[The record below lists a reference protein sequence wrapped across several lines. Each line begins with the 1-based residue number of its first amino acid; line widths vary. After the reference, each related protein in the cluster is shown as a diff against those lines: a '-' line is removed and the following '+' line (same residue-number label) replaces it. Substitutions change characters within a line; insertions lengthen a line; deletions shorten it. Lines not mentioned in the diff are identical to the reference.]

1 MSENE
6 LTPIRRQYLEIKQG
20 YPDAIVFFRLG
31 DFYET
36 FDNDAEITSKELD
49 IVLTSRNV
57 AKGVRIPMAGIPYHA
72 VDNYLSRLISKGY
85 HVAIA
90 EQISES
96 GGKGLVQR
104 EVVRVVTP
112 GTVIEPNLLKNDQNN
127 YLLSALFDG
136 NRTGIAYVDITTG
149 EFKAAEIISQEPL
162 NELKS
167 EILRLKPAE
176 ILIPDSL
183 KLSDELFGHVTYYP
197 SWHFD
202 PLRCEER
209 LKSHFKIA
217 TIDSYGIQGKILA
230 IQAAGAIIDYLSD
243 TQPAALKLF
252 SHISSYSTS
261 EFMTLDSATRRN
273 LEITETIRK
282 NEVKGSLL
290 HVLDYAVT
298 PMGKRL
304 LRQWV
309 SQPLIEINEILTRQ
323 AAVEFLKH
331 NGLFRAELLNH
342 LKKINDLERLT
353 ARVLS
358 GHAIPRDLVSI
369 RSTLECVPELKNLL
383 TESPENPLQ
392 KYNSKIHLCTQELD
406 LLTKA
411 IDDDPPATLHNV
423 GVIRAGYSSE
433 LDQVIEASQ
442 HARDWINNL
451 EAIEKE
457 RTGIKTLKVGYNKVF
472 GYFIEVTRVNSTS
485 VPDEYIR
492 KQTLVNA
499 ERFITPELK
508 EYETLVLNAEDRIKE
523 IEQRLFTQL
532 CEQLSSSSKR
542 LLETSKSIAEIDVL
556 SSFAEAASIG
566 NYCKP
571 ELSNSSILSIENGR
585 HPVVEKTLQEKRFI
599 PNDSIFEEGEIIR
612 VITGPNMSGKSTF
625 LRQVALI
632 VLMAQIGSFVP
643 ATKAT
648 IGIADRIFTRIG
660 AQDEIHAGQSTFMVE
675 MIETANIL
683 NHASSK
689 SLLILDEI
697 GRGTSTYDGLSIAW
711 AVIEYIHNHP
721 NIRSRTLFATHYH
734 ELTQLSELLPGVRN
748 YNVAVSEADNNV
760 VFLHKIIPGGADR
773 SYGIHVGQL
782 AGLPRPVI
790 QRSAEILRQL
800 EISSGKAITISPNA
814 PQQMMLF
821 PETNPMIESLKKLDI
836 NSLSPIEALN
846 KLYEWKKKF
855 TE

>member
-6 LTPIRRQYLEIKQG
+6 ITPIRRQYLDIKKE
-20 YPDAIVFFRLG
+20 YPNAILFFRLG

-36 FDNDAEITSKELD
+36 FDEDAEITSKELD

-72 VDNYLSRLISKGY
+72 VDNYLSRLINKGY

-90 EQISES
+90 EQVSEPE
-96 GGKGLVQR
+96 GRGLVQR
-104 EVVRVVTP
+104 EVVRVITP

-127 YLLSALFDG
+127 YLVSVLFDDAK
-136 NRTGIAYVDITTG
+136 TGIAYVDISTG
-149 EFKAAEIISQEPL
+149 EFKATEIQSHEPYIELRSEVLRLRPAEII
-162 NELKS
+162 
-167 EILRLKPAE
+167 
-176 ILIPDSL
+176 IPDTL
-183 KLSDELFGHVTYYP
+183 KISDDLSSHITKYP
-197 SWHFD
+197 QWHFESI
-202 PLRCEER
+202 RCEEK
-209 LKSHFKIA
+209 LKNHFNVA
-217 TIDSYGIQGKILA
+217 TLDGFGIKGQTLA

-243 TQPAALKLF
+243 TQPAALKLL
-252 SHISSYSTS
+252 SHISNYSTS
-261 EFMTLDSATRRN
+261 EFMNLDAATRRN

-282 NEVKGSLL
+282 NETKGSLL

-309 SQPLIEINEILTRQ
+309 SQPLLNISAIYTRQ
-323 AAVEFLKH
+323 NAVQVLYEK
-331 NGLFRAELLNH
+331 GLLRAELFIH
-342 LKKINDLERLT
+342 LKNICDLERLIS
-353 ARVLS
+353 RVVS
-358 GHAIPRDLVSI
+358 GHALPRDLVAI
-369 RSTLECVPELKNLL
+369 RSTLASLPNLIRIISDFQSQNL
-383 TESPENPLQ
+383 TGFKEQ
-392 KYNSKIHLCTQELD
+392 IHLCKNELN
-406 LLTKA
+406 LLVNS
-411 IDDDPPATLHNV
+411 INDDPPATLQNT
-423 GVIRAGYSSE
+423 GIIRPGYSSE
-433 LDQVIEASQ
+433 LDQVVEASQ

-472 GYFIEVTRVNSTS
+472 GYYIEITRANSNS
-485 VPDEYIR
+485 APSEYIR

-499 ERFITPELK
+499 ERYITPELK
-508 EYETLVLNAEDRIKE
+508 EYETLVLNAEDRIRE
-523 IEQRLFTQL
+523 IEQRLFKQI
-532 CEQLSSSSKR
+532 CEQLSTSSKR
-542 LLETSKSIAEIDVL
+542 LFETSKGIAEIDVL
-556 SSFAEAASIG
+556 TSFAEAASLG

-571 ELSNSSILSIENGR
+571 ELTETQILSIENGR
-585 HPVVEKTLQEKRFI
+585 HPVVEKTLQGKQFV
-599 PNDSIFEEGEIIR
+599 PNDSIFEDGEIIR
-612 VITGPNMSGKSTF
+612 IITGPNMSGKSTF

-643 ATKAT
+643 ASKAT
-648 IGIADRIFTRIG
+648 IGISDRIFTRIG

-683 NHASSK
+683 NHATPK

-721 NIRSRTLFATHYH
+721 DIRSRTLFATHYH
-734 ELTQLSELLPGVRN
+734 ELTQLSDLLPGIRN
-748 YNVAVSEADNNV
+748 YNVAVSESDNNV

-800 EISSGKAITISPNA
+800 EVSSGKAITIQPDM
-814 PQQMMLF
+814 PQQLMLF
-821 PETNPMIESLKKLDI
+821 PENNPVLTSLKELDI
-836 NSLSPIEALN
+836 NSISPIEALN

>member
-1 MSENE
+1 
-6 LTPIRRQYLEIKQG
+6 
-20 YPDAIVFFRLG
+20 
-31 DFYET
+31 
-36 FDNDAEITSKELD
+36 
-49 IVLTSRNV
+49 
-57 AKGVRIPMAGIPYHA
+57 
-72 VDNYLSRLISKGY
+72 
-85 HVAIA
+85 
-90 EQISES
+90 
-96 GGKGLVQR
+96 
-104 EVVRVVTP
+104 
-112 GTVIEPNLLKNDQNN
+112 
-127 YLLSALFDG
+127 
-136 NRTGIAYVDITTG
+136 
-149 EFKAAEIISQEPL
+149 
-162 NELKS
+162 
-167 EILRLKPAE
+167 
-176 ILIPDSL
+176 
-183 KLSDELFGHVTYYP
+183 
-197 SWHFD
+197 HFD
-202 PLRCEER
+202 PIRCEEK
-209 LKSHFKIA
+209 LKNHFKVSM
-217 TIDSYGIQGKILA
+217 IDSFGIKGKTLA
-230 IQAAGAIIDYLSD
+230 IKAAGAIIDYLGD
-243 TQPAALKLF
+243 TQPAALKLLTN
-252 SHISSYSTS
+252 ISQYSTS

-309 SQPLIEINEILTRQ
+309 SQPLINMDEILTRQ
-323 AAVEFLKH
+323 RAVEFHKN
-331 NGLFRAELLNH
+331 NGLFRAEIFNH

-358 GHAIPRDLVSI
+358 GHALPRDLVAI
-369 RSTLECVPELKNLL
+369 RSTLESVPQLKDLL
-383 TESPENPLQ
+383 NNSPENPLQ
-392 KYNSKIHLCTQELD
+392 DFNARIHLCKQELD
-406 LLTKA
+406 LLQHA
-411 IDDDPPATLHNV
+411 IDDDPPATLQNT
-423 GVIRAGYSSE
+423 GVIRTGYSSE
-433 LDQVIEASQ
+433 LDQVIDASQ

-451 EAIEKE
+451 EAKEKE
-457 RTGIKTLKVGYNKVF
+457 RSGIKTLKVGYNKVF
-472 GYFIEVTRVNSTS
+472 GYYIEVTRVNSTS

-508 EYETLVLNAEDRIKE
+508 EYETLVLNAEDRIRD
-523 IEQRLFTQL
+523 IEQRLFKQV
-532 CEQLSSSSKR
+532 CEQLSASSKR

-556 SSFAEAASIG
+556 ASFAEAASIG

-585 HPVVEKTLQEKRFI
+585 HPVVEKTLHGKRFI

-612 VITGPNMSGKSTF
+612 IITGPNMSGKSTF

-632 VLMAQIGSFVP
+632 VLMAQIGSYVP
-643 ATKAT
+643 ASKAT
-648 IGIADRIFTRIG
+648 IGTTDRIFTRIG

-683 NHASSK
+683 NHATPQ

-734 ELTQLSELLPGVRN
+734 ELTQLSGLLPGIRN

-790 QRSAEILRQL
+790 QRSAEILKQL
-800 EISSGKAITISPNA
+800 EISSGKAITISPET
-814 PQQMMLF
+814 PQQMLLF
-821 PETNPMIESLKKLDI
+821 PENNPMIEALKELDI

>member
-6 LTPIRRQYLEIKQG
+6 ITPIRRQYLEIKKE

-72 VDNYLSRLISKGY
+72 VDNYLSRLINKGY

-90 EQISES
+90 EQVSEPE
-96 GGKGLVQR
+96 GKGLVQR

-127 YLLSALFDG
+127 YLVSVLFDETK
-136 NRTGIAYVDITTG
+136 TGIAYVDISTG
-149 EFKAAEIISQEPL
+149 EFKATEIQSREPYS
-162 NELKS
+162 ELRS

-176 ILIPDSL
+176 IIVPETL
-183 KLSDELFGHVTYYP
+183 KLTEDLSVHITKYAG
-197 SWHFD
+197 WHFE
-202 PLRCEER
+202 PIRSEEK
-209 LKSHFKIA
+209 LKSHFNVA
-217 TIDSYGIQGKILA
+217 TLDGFGIKGQTLA
-230 IQAAGAIIDYLSD
+230 IQAAGAVIDYLAD
-243 TQPAALKLF
+243 TQPAALKLL
-252 SHISSYSTS
+252 SHISNYSTS
-261 EFMTLDSATRRN
+261 EFMNLDASTRRN
-273 LEITETIRK
+273 LEITETIRR
-282 NEVKGSLL
+282 NETKGSLL

-298 PMGKRL
+298 PIGKRL

-309 SQPLIEINEILTRQ
+309 SQPLLNIDEIYVRQ
-323 AAVEFLKH
+323 NAVQVLFEK
-331 NGLFRAELLNH
+331 GLLRAELFNQ

-353 ARVLS
+353 SRVIS
-358 GHAIPRDLVSI
+358 GHALPRDLVAI
-369 RSTLECVPELKNLL
+369 RSTLECLPELLRIISEFNAKELEGFVN
-383 TESPENPLQ
+383 
-392 KYNSKIHLCTQELD
+392 KIHLCKNELS
-406 LLTKA
+406 LLTNS
-411 IDDDPPATLHNV
+411 IDNEPPATLQNT
-423 GVIRAGYSSE
+423 GIIRSGYSAE

-457 RTGIKTLKVGYNKVF
+457 RTGLKTLKVGYNKVF
-472 GYFIEVTRVNSTS
+472 GYYIEVSRANSSS
-485 VPDEYIR
+485 VPSEYIR

-508 EYETLVLNAEDRIKE
+508 EYETLVLNAEDRIRE
-523 IEQRLFTQL
+523 IEQRLFKQI

-542 LLETSKSIAEIDVL
+542 LLETSKGIAEIDVL
-556 SSFAEAASIG
+556 ASFAEAAALGS
-566 NYCKP
+566 YCKP
-571 ELSNSSILSIENGR
+571 ELSDTQILCIENGR
-585 HPVVEKTLQEKRFI
+585 HPVVEKTLQGIRFV
-599 PNDSIFEEGEIIR
+599 PNDSIFEDGEIIR
-612 VITGPNMSGKSTF
+612 IITGPNMSGKSTF

-643 ATKAT
+643 ASKAT
-648 IGIADRIFTRIG
+648 IGITDRIFTRIG

-683 NHASSK
+683 NHATSK

-711 AVIEYIHNHP
+711 AVIEHIHNHP
-721 NIRSRTLFATHYH
+721 NIRARTLFATHYH

-748 YNVAVSEADNNV
+748 YNVAVSESDNNV

-782 AGLPRPVI
+782 AGLPKPVI

-800 EISSGKAITISPNA
+800 EISSGKAITIQPDM
-814 PQQMMLF
+814 PQQLMLF
-821 PETNPMIESLKKLDI
+821 PENNPILTALNELDI
-836 NSLSPIEALN
+836 NSISPIEALN

>member
-6 LTPIRRQYLEIKQG
+6 ITPIRRQYLEIKKE

-72 VDNYLSRLISKGY
+72 VDNYLSRLINKGY

-90 EQISES
+90 EQVSEPE
-96 GGKGLVQR
+96 GKGLVQR

-127 YLLSALFDG
+127 YLVSVLFDETK
-136 NRTGIAYVDITTG
+136 TGIAYVDISTG
-149 EFKAAEIISQEPL
+149 EFKATEIQSREPYS
-162 NELKS
+162 ELRS

-176 ILIPDSL
+176 IIVPETL
-183 KLSDELFGHVTYYP
+183 KLTEDLSVHITKYAG
-197 SWHFD
+197 WHFE
-202 PLRCEER
+202 PIRSEEK
-209 LKSHFKIA
+209 LKSHFNVA
-217 TIDSYGIQGKILA
+217 TLDGFGIKGQTLA
-230 IQAAGAIIDYLSD
+230 IQAAGAVIDYLAE
-243 TQPAALKLF
+243 TQPAALKLL
-252 SHISSYSTS
+252 SHISNYSTS
-261 EFMTLDSATRRN
+261 EFMNLDASTRRN
-273 LEITETIRK
+273 LEITETIRR
-282 NEVKGSLL
+282 NETKGSLL

-298 PMGKRL
+298 PIGKRL

-309 SQPLIEINEILTRQ
+309 SQPLLNIDEIYVRQ
-323 AAVEFLKH
+323 NAVQVLFEK
-331 NGLFRAELLNH
+331 GLLRAELFNQ

-353 ARVLS
+353 SRVIS
-358 GHAIPRDLVSI
+358 GHALPRDLVAI
-369 RSTLECVPELKNLL
+369 RSTLECLPELLRIISEFNAKELEGFVN
-383 TESPENPLQ
+383 
-392 KYNSKIHLCTQELD
+392 KIHLCKNELS
-406 LLTKA
+406 LLTNSIA
-411 IDDDPPATLHNV
+411 DEPPATLQNT
-423 GVIRAGYSSE
+423 GIIRSGYSAE

-457 RTGIKTLKVGYNKVF
+457 RTGLKTLKVGYNKVF
-472 GYFIEVTRVNSTS
+472 GYYIEVSRANSSS
-485 VPDEYIR
+485 VPNEYIR

-508 EYETLVLNAEDRIKE
+508 EYETLVLNAEDRIRE
-523 IEQRLFTQL
+523 IEQRLFKQI

-542 LLETSKSIAEIDVL
+542 LLETSKGIAEIDVL
-556 SSFAEAASIG
+556 ASFAEAAALGS
-566 NYCKP
+566 YCKP
-571 ELSNSSILSIENGR
+571 ELSDTQILRIENGR
-585 HPVVEKTLQEKRFI
+585 HPVVEKTLQGIRFV
-599 PNDSIFEEGEIIR
+599 PNDSIFEDGEIIR
-612 VITGPNMSGKSTF
+612 IITGPNMSGKSTF

-643 ATKAT
+643 ASKAT
-648 IGIADRIFTRIG
+648 IGITDRIFTRIG

-683 NHASSK
+683 NHATSK

-711 AVIEYIHNHP
+711 AVIEHIHNHP
-721 NIRSRTLFATHYH
+721 NIRARTLFATHYH

-748 YNVAVSEADNNV
+748 YNVAVSESDNNV

-782 AGLPRPVI
+782 AGLPKPVI

-800 EISSGKAITISPNA
+800 EISSGKAITIQPDM
-814 PQQMMLF
+814 PQQLMLF
-821 PETNPMIESLKKLDI
+821 PENNPILTALNELDI
-836 NSLSPIEALN
+836 NSISPIEALN